1 MAKIKLDDV
10 EYDTEDMSDN
20 AKAQL
25 ASLQFNEAHI
35 NRLKNELA
43 IADTAKIAYVNALK
57 RELIEE
63 LNHNFM
69 SIKKFIKIFYK
80 KDKMECYIY
89 FINTNNK
96 KFALKEGQEYNF
108 FLLNDI
114 LLGSIYSKITKKSH
128 NLTFITYK
136 AIKRLKLQGSK

>member
-1 MAKIKLDDV
+1 MIKQKKYKKCALAIIK
-10 EYDTEDMSDN
+10 YKNKFLLQLRDN
-20 AKAQL
+20 KNHIRDPNMWGL
-25 ASLQFNEAHI
+25 FGGSI
-35 NRLKNELA
+35 NRNE
-43 IADTAKIAYVNALK
+43 KPMNALK

-69 SIKKFIKIFYK
+69 SIKKFTKIFYK

>member
-1 MAKIKLDDV
+1 MIKQKKYKKCALAIIK
-10 EYDTEDMSDN
+10 YKNKFLLQLRDN
-20 AKAQL
+20 KNHIRDPNMWGL
-25 ASLQFNEAHI
+25 FGGSI
-35 NRLKNELA
+35 NRNE
-43 IADTAKIAYVNALK
+43 KPMNALK

-69 SIKKFIKIFYK
+69 SIKTFTKTFYK
-80 KDKMECYIY
+80 KATMECYIY

>member
-1 MAKIKLDDV
+1 MIKQKK
-10 EYDTEDMSDN
+10 YKKC
-20 AKAQL
+20 A
-25 ASLQFNEAHI
+25 
-35 NRLKNELA
+35 LA
-43 IADTAKIAYVNALK
+43 IIKYKNKFLLQLRDNKNHIRDPNMWGLFGGSLNRNEKPMNALK

-69 SIKKFIKIFYK
+69 SIKKFTKIFYK

>member
-1 MAKIKLDDV
+1 MIKPKKYKKCALAIIK
-10 EYDTEDMSDN
+10 YKNKFLLQLRDN
-20 AKAQL
+20 KDHIRDPNMWGL
-25 ASLQFNEAHI
+25 FGGSI
-35 NRLKNELA
+35 NRNEKP
-43 IADTAKIAYVNALK
+43 INALK

-63 LNHNFM
+63 LNHNFI
-69 SIKKFIKIFYK
+69 SIKKFTKIFYK

-96 KFALKEGQEYNF
+96 KFDLKEGQEYNF